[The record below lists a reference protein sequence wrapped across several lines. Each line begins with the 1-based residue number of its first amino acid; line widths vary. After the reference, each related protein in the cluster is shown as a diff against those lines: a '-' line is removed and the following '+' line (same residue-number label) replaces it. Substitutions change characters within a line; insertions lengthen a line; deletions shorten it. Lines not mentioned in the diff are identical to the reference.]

1 MKRTFVYES
10 QSLDG
15 FINLA
20 TDEWFLDHVGEDDL
34 VLHFYQNGNAVI
46 IGKNQNPWVECD
58 LNRMEKDGVQLVRR
72 VSGGGAV
79 YHDDGN
85 LNFSFIAGKN
95 RYDEKG
101 QMEMILKAVRDLG
114 IPCAFTGR
122 NDLECDGRKF
132 SGNAFAC
139 RKENRQ
145 HHGTLLCSADLD
157 RLTCYLTVSPAK
169 IKSKGIASVRSR
181 VCNLNE
187 FKQDLTV
194 RDLRA
199 AILRRLEDSCG
210 YWAEW
215 NFSSAEKEEI
225 EEYRKK
231 HASEEWRFGET
242 PKFDYEWNGRFPWG
256 GVQLL
261 FSFRKGIVTGI
272 RAYSDAMETEI
283 CQRLEQ
289 LLLGAPFEKNA
300 LQNTLLSSSDERI
313 RSLADEKI
321 LP

>member
-10 QSLDG
+10 QSHDG

-58 LNRMEKDGVQLVRR
+58 LRRMEKDGVQLVRR

-101 QMEMILKAVRDLG
+101 QLEMILEAVRDLG

-157 RLTCYLTVSPAK
+157 RLTYYLTVSPAK

-194 RDLRA
+194 RNLRG
-199 AILRRLEDSCG
+199 AIVRQLESKFG

-215 NFSSAEKEEI
+215 DFSSREKEEI

-256 GVQLL
+256 GIQLL
-261 FSFRKGIVTGI
+261 FSFHKGIVTGI

-283 CQRLEQ
+283 CQKIEQ
-289 LLLGAPFEKNA
+289 LLSDVPFEKKA

-313 RSLADEKI
+313 RSLAAEKI